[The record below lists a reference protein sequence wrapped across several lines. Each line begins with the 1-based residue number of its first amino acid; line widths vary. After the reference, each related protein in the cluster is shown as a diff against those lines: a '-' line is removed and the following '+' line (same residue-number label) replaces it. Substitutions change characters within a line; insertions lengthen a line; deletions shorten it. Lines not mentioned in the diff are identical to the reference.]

1 MFRRVGMSDFRTV
14 LLELSRDPSM
24 LFWLDNNEN
33 HKDEPNENYGRELL
47 ELFSMG
53 VGNYTEEDVKSSAYA
68 FTGWSFVQPAH
79 GSVPYGKWATRFD
92 FREADHDYSEKTFLG
107 VTGTLDGTDVI
118 DTVVDQ
124 PATARFIS
132 RHLYNFFVADEPP
145 VAAWNEIPPQ
155 DPEAIDTL
163 MAAYFES
170 GGNIAH
176 MLQVLF
182 NSDSFK
188 NARFAKVKSPTELVG
203 SVLKLI
209 GTYREANP
217 GIDHYAGATAL
228 MGQALMAPLTVEGWQ
243 TGSGWINGGTLNERV
258 NFAVEEV
265 SDPDKP
271 GIRDIIERLRARN
284 GSALTPEDLVDGC
297 LDLIGPIEVEDDT
310 RQELIAEAAAHGE
323 VVFNGNREAT
333 DERIVNMLQLIVSTR
348 EFQFG

>member
-1 MFRRVGMSDFRTV
+1 M
-14 LLELSRDPSM
+14 
-24 LFWLDNNEN
+24 
-33 HKDEPNENYGRELL
+33 
-47 ELFSMG
+47 
-53 VGNYTEEDVKSSAYA
+53 
-68 FTGWSFVQPAH
+68 TGP
-79 GSVPYGKWATRFD
+79 
-92 FREADHDYSEKTFLG
+92 
-107 VTGTLDGTDVI
+107 LDGTDVI
-118 DTVVDQ
+118 DTVIDQ

-155 DPEAIDTL
+155 DPEAIDML

-170 GGNIAH
+170 GGSIAH
-176 MLQVLF
+176 VLEVLF
-182 NSDSFK
+182 NSDFFK

-203 SVLKLI
+203 GVLKLI

-228 MGQALMAPLTVEGWQ
+228 MGQQLMGPLTVEGWQ

-258 NFAVEEV
+258 NFAVDEV

-271 GIRDIIERLRARN
+271 GIRDIIERLRGRN
-284 GSALTPEDLVDGC
+284 GSTLTPEELVDGC
-297 LDLIGPIEVEDDT
+297 LDLIGPIEVGDDT
-310 RQELIAEAAAHGE
+310 RQELIEEAAAQGN